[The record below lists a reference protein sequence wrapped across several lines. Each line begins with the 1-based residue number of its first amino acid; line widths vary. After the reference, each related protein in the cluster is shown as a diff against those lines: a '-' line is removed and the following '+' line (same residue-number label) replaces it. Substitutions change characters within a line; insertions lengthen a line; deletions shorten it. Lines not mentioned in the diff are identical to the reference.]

1 MLAYLIFLII
11 GFAIAFNTIFNDDSD
26 LECY

>member
-1 MLAYLIFLII
+1 MFAYLIFLTI
-11 GFAIAFNTIFNDDSD
+11 GFAIAFDTIFNDDSD

>member
-1 MLAYLIFLII
+1 MLAYLIFLTIV
-11 GFAIAFNTIFNDDSD
+11 FVIAFNTMFNDDSD

>member
-1 MLAYLIFLII
+1 MVGYLVFLAICF
-11 GFAIAFNTIFNDDSD
+11 GVVAVTIFNDDSD